1 MLLDVLLP
9 FHRCD
14 KYFFESMASLLHSNF
29 QDFRILLIDDRMNLS
44 HSSKLDELLRNKSVK
59 YFRNSNHGY
68 GNSLNLGISKSDSK
82 FIALMNADDLV
93 HPNRLKEQISVFLE
107 MKCDVVTTKLQKF
120 SGRLVKPQLAGFFT
134 SPDFDPLQLLFGS
147 YSANASSMY
156 KRSWLSD
163 DKRFLNSDM
172 ADYLFALQNYENARV
187 RFINRDLY
195 YYRQHRLQTT
205 SQIRAIPD
213 DFFAAWKLIAAGY
226 NFPIISPSTI
236 TCLALPFHKPEAI
249 CTKELENWIA
259 HLENS
264 VLGSRTF
271 PKKYRDEYS
280 LIIFRRLLAVARN
293 NPKMLR
299 IFYKNFTPYQAYFNI
314 LTILKEMSVRKK
326 FRY

>member
-1 MLLDVLLP
+1 MLIDVLIP

-14 KYFFESMASLLHSNF
+14 KYFFESVASLLHSNF
-29 QDFRILLIDDRMNLS
+29 QDFSILLIDDRMNLS
-44 HSSKLDELLRNKSVK
+44 HSSQLDELLMKKSIK

-93 HPNRLKEQISVFLE
+93 HPNRLKEQVSEFFE

-120 SGRLVKPQLAGFFT
+120 SGRLVKPQLAGYFT

-163 DKRFLNSDM
+163 DKRFLNSYM

-187 RFINRDLY
+187 RFINQDLY
-195 YYRQHRLQTT
+195 YYRQHRLQAT
-205 SQIRAIPD
+205 SQTRAIPNEI
-213 DFFAAWKLIAAGY
+213 FAAWKLIAAGY
-226 NFPIISPSTI
+226 NFPTISTSTI
-236 TCLALPFHKPEAI
+236 TCLALPFCKPEAI
-249 CTKELENWIA
+249 YTKELENWIA

-264 VLGSRTF
+264 ILGARNFS
-271 PKKYRDEYS
+271 KEYRDEYS
-280 LIIFRRLLAVARN
+280 FIVFRRLLAATRY
-293 NPKMLR
+293 NPKIWR
-299 IFYKNFTPYQAYFNI
+299 IALKYFTPHQAYLNI
-314 LTILKEMSVRKK
+314 SSILKEMSVRKK